1 MARDLS
7 VQLTTAPG
15 TGNNRQFSL
24 VVNGTATALTCPIG
38 GGGTTCTAPGSVS
51 VSVPAGSTLSI
62 EDQTL
67 YNYGAAPADAL
78 FAFRLAES

>member
-7 VQLTTAPG
+7 VQLTAAPG
-15 TGNNRQFSL
+15 TYYNRQFSL

-38 GGGTTCTAPGSVS
+38 GKATTCTAPGPVP
-51 VSVPAGSTLSI
+51 VPAGSTLSI

-67 YNYGAAPADAL
+67 YNSGAAAADAL
-78 FAFRLAES
+78 FAFRLTEP